1 MRSLLVILGA
11 AGIYGW
17 AQFLLSFH
25 HITLFGPSHNAPG
38 TDWMVYYGAINAFIG
53 DHTAIV
59 YDSFQFTDY
68 LNATFAPW
76 LSAPLP
82 FHPWLYPPTFL
93 LVLLPFACVPF
104 GVSYAAF
111 QIVTFAGL
119 AGSLWRTTKK
129 KIEQWTPIFSLL
141 LCPAASI
148 NVFAGQNALM
158 TGALLVGGCR
168 LLERRPFLGG
178 AVLGLLGFKPQFC
191 LMVPVAL
198 VAARNWRG
206 LLSAVA
212 TGAIAA
218 LLTLPIF
225 GLTPWLEWARLL
237 AAPSPEF
244 YQNWLEW
251 SRMYGLSVYTC
262 TVLLGGTNGLANAAQ
277 LAAVLIAGIAVY
289 WSFSRRFHQTLQI
302 TVLLSATVLAAPH
315 LSPYDLVLV
324 AVAVTLYVLRY
335 RECGFLPGEIAIAAC
350 LWLIPLANPPRAT
363 PMGLLTPPSGRR
375 SHCLRCAS
383 WNSGTLARL
392 EPA

>member
-38 TDWMVYYGAINAFIG
+38 TDWMVYYGAINAFVG

-119 AGSLWRTTKK
+119 AGSLWRSTKK
-129 KIEQWTPIFSLL
+129 KVEQWTPIFSLL

-148 NVFAGQNALM
+148 NVFAGQNAFM

-178 AVLGLLGFKPQFC
+178 AVLGLLGYKPQ
-191 LMVPVAL
+191 
-198 VAARNWRG
+198 
-206 LLSAVA
+206 
-212 TGAIAA
+212 
-218 LLTLPIF
+218 
-225 GLTPWLEWARLL
+225 
-237 AAPSPEF
+237 
-244 YQNWLEW
+244 
-251 SRMYGLSVYTC
+251 
-262 TVLLGGTNGLANAAQ
+262 
-277 LAAVLIAGIAVY
+277 
-289 WSFSRRFHQTLQI
+289 
-302 TVLLSATVLAAPH
+302 
-315 LSPYDLVLV
+315 
-324 AVAVTLYVLRY
+324 
-335 RECGFLPGEIAIAAC
+335 
-350 LWLIPLANPPRAT
+350 
-363 PMGLLTPPSGRR
+363 
-375 SHCLRCAS
+375 
-383 WNSGTLARL
+383 
-392 EPA
+392 